1 MSGAFAHGA
10 RRLAGLAGRLLGWP
24 PHWFWQ
30 ATPAELAAILHEDT
44 GTASPGMD
52 RAALDRLMAQD
63 ATEGALEGKDNGR

>member
-1 MSGAFAHGA
+1 MSETFALQA

-24 PHWFWQ
+24 PHWFWR

-44 GTASPGMD
+44 GAAASGMD

-63 ATEGALEGKDNGR
+63 ATSGNLEGKRDG